1 MWALRVGAREGLS
14 HGHHRLHVRLFVL
27 ACQVCV
33 KCDFVRFIK
42 VEVSSWVLRHR
53 RFCNGLRGE
62 HPAVCVRRESG
73 GMEPSVPSA
82 S

>member
-1 MWALRVGAREGLS
+1 MWAGEGLS

-33 KCDFVRFIK
+33 KCGFVRFIE
-42 VEVSSWVLRHR
+42 VEASSWVLRHG

-62 HPAVCVRRESG
+62 NPADCVRRESA
-73 GMEPSVPSA
+73 GMEPCVPS
-82 S
+82 SS